1 MQGPAA
7 PTTSSNAPRQIP
19 DQSWPAMTIES
30 PSVRGGKNR
39 LRAWCSYAVKR
50 VPRSRPT
57 TQRNQSRMARKKS
70 RHPFAAHDPP
80 DQFKQAEQQERFTNA
95 EKKRS
100 DHIAGPMRAQINS
113 RAVRGDDR
121 VGYHVA
127 RWK

>member
-1 MQGPAA
+1 
-7 PTTSSNAPRQIP
+7 
-19 DQSWPAMTIES
+19 
-30 PSVRGGKNR
+30 
-39 LRAWCSYAVKR
+39 
-50 VPRSRPT
+50 
-57 TQRNQSRMARKKS
+57 MARKKS

-95 EKKRS
+95 KKKRS

-113 RAVRGDDR
+113 RVTNRCGDKPVEPAAPPIKQRAVRGDDR